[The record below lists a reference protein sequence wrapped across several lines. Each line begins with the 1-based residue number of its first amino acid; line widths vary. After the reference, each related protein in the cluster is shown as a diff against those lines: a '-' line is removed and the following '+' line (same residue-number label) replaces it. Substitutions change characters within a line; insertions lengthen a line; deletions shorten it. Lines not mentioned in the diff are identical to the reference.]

1 MFKITPFGPEKLV
14 LTHNFENWIPEL
26 SGVSGVSIETVEGI
40 IQD

>member
-14 LTHNFENWIPEL
+14 LTHNSENWIPEL
-26 SGVSGVSIETVEGI
+26 SGVSIETVEGI